1 MVREARKRSDTERHE
16 RFRATCDEL
25 QLRGAHLT
33 RCWPDFERQYK
44 PMNLT
49 KSASL
54 ARLFNFHK
62 KISQAK
68 ITLDMKEYEKRINK
82 QKQMD
87 KQKSQNRRYFFLL
100 SLSLINQK
108 KVEERISRREK
119 TRHFVKSIQKK
130 KFHEIESR
138 PALQNFTKIS
148 SCHRYALSF
157 RPSSSW
163 FRGVACANG
172 PRITA
177 HDNCPQRC
185 TRF

>member
-33 RCWPDFERQYK
+33 RCWPDFERQCK

-82 QKQMD
+82 
-87 KQKSQNRRYFFLL
+87 NRWINKNPKIDDTFFFYLYLL
-100 SLSLINQK
+100 
-108 KVEERISRREK
+108 
-119 TRHFVKSIQKK
+119 
-130 KFHEIESR
+130 
-138 PALQNFTKIS
+138 
-148 SCHRYALSF
+148 
-157 RPSSSW
+157 
-163 FRGVACANG
+163 
-172 PRITA
+172 
-177 HDNCPQRC
+177 
-185 TRF
+185 